1 MRKALIL
8 VVLASPLLLLVF
20 HVPTVDIPAVFA
32 QTPDGEHNCPS
43 PTAIPPYIGT
53 GTSIFSPNQN
63 LCLPQLAPTP
73 TGLSPL
79 AFIVQGVEPSDRVD
93 SQGTVYVESIRGVP
107 GGDDLWRWDASIDG
121 GPNGDKTLPFKY
133 EGQPDN
139 CGIFSFVQ
147 GGCASNVNSPEN
159 LGVAPGGGDG
169 DIAVNA
175 SDPLNSNI
183 PNLAFTSLT
192 LAPGVTAAHSTN
204 RGDSFT
210 APNVAAAL
218 VAGDDREWQDAI
230 GTSTVYLSYHDVATF
245 NIDVQRSNDGGFTYV
260 NGIGEAIDPQTFLTA
275 GTLAGSA
282 NVAGQIRIDHSNS
295 CLSAGNLYSI
305 FVAPDNPTENASS
318 GPLRSVYV
326 GVSDDA
332 KLGLPA
338 FLFTDHKVFT
348 SPVGSPGATFGT
360 DQVFPALATDDFG
373 FAYAVWSDN
382 TNIFYSS
389 SSDQGTTWTVPIRVN
404 SGITVGNANVFPWV
418 AADAN
423 GHAVVVWL
431 GDNLVGNSN
440 AGMNSTNNLLEKTCS
455 DGTNSCW
462 AKWNVYAAETVDGHD
477 AVPAFTQFT
486 ASDHV
491 IHSGTVST
499 GGLGGGANRNLAD
512 FFQVALDPQ
521 HRANI
526 SFADDHVVSPLCS
539 RRTPTSTCMENSPN
553 AFRTG
558 QPYFTYQLKAN
569 ADILTTGSCAPP
581 PPTTPGAEKITGG
594 GQIPSVKAG
603 LRANFGFM
611 AQNTG
616 PNAALSYHDDGA
628 LGGPLDVHSTNT
640 IPPIVTFSG
649 NCGKAQGAAKVNQQP
664 GFTYTAEACDNHDSG
679 AGKDT
684 FSISVTGPMFF
695 YTNSGTLT
703 SGRIAPCKM

>member
-1 MRKALIL
+1 MKKL
-8 VVLASPLLLLVF
+8 VKLLLGTTLLLAAS
-20 HVPTVDIPAVFA
+20 TVFA
-32 QTPDGEHNCPS
+32 QTPANEHNCPAT
-43 PTAIPPYIGT
+43 TAIPPQVGSGT
-53 GTSIFSPNQN
+53 TIFSPNQN
-63 LCLPQLAPTP
+63 LCLPELAPI
-73 TGLSPL
+73 GGSFGPL
-79 AFIVQGVEPSDRVD
+79 AFIVQGVEPGDRVD
-93 SQGTVYVESIRGVP
+93 SQGTIFVVSIRGVP
-107 GGDDLWRWDASIDG
+107 AGIDLWRWFQADDG
-121 GPNGDKTLPFKY
+121 GPNSDNTLPFKY

-139 CGIFSFVQ
+139 CGIFFNT
-147 GGCASNVNSPEN
+147 GCANNVGSLTN
-159 LGVAPGGGDG
+159 LGVAPGGGDA
-169 DIAVNA
+169 DIAVNSA
-175 SDPLNSNI
+175 TLPNI
-183 PNLAFTSLT
+183 PNLAVSSLT
-192 LAPGVTAAHSTN
+192 LAPGVTATHSTD
-204 RGDSFT
+204 RGDT
-210 APNVAAAL
+210 YTPPNVVAAL

-230 GTSTVYLSYHDVATF
+230 DTSTVYLSYHDVATF
-245 NIDVQRSNDGGFTYV
+245 NIDVQRSNDGGFTYI
-260 NGIGEAIDPQTFLTA
+260 NGFGEAIDPQTFLTA
-275 GTLAGSA
+275 GTLTGSA
-282 NVAGQIRIDHSNS
+282 NVAGQIRIDHSS
-295 CLSAGNLYSI
+295 CPSRGNLYSM
-305 FVAPDNPTENASS
+305 FVAPDNPTENALSE
-318 GPLRSVYV
+318 PLRSVYV

-348 SPVGSPGATFGT
+348 SPMGSAGAKFGT
-360 DQVFPALATDDFG
+360 DQVFPALATDAFG
-373 FAYAVWSDN
+373 FVYAVWSDN
-382 TNIFYSS
+382 TNIFFSS
-389 SSDQGTTWTVPIRVN
+389 SSDLGTTWTAPVQVN
-404 SGITVGNANVFPWV
+404 SGATLGNANVFPWV

-539 RRTPTSTCMENSPN
+539 RRTPSSTCMENSPN

-569 ADILTTGSCAPP
+569 AKILTTGSCAPP

-603 LRANFGFM
+603 LSANFGFM

-664 GFTYTAEACDNHDSG
+664 GFTYTAEACDKHDSG

-695 YTNSGTLT
+695 YNNSGTLT
-703 SGRIAPCKM
+703 SGNVQIHSQ